1 MTDWASAWVVAV
13 RSHLVGNRCGA
24 VGVVALVEAPPFDNP
39 ATEPLRPTAPGA
51 QAEADV
57 TRAYAEWHEDLFGFL
72 TSATRDHD
80 LAEDI
85 LQETFLQ
92 LIRETRAGRTP
103 DHIRPW
109 LYRVASNLVVSK
121 ARRRAVAG
129 RWLAHLVQRET
140 AEAADSDILR
150 QERHDDL
157 ERLLSHLNSDARLG
171 LLLAAHGFSGA
182 EVAATIGR
190 SDGATRTLLC
200 RARLQLRQLIGEEEG
215 VA

>member
-1 MTDWASAWVVAV
+1 MAA
-13 RSHLVGNRCGA
+13 
-24 VGVVALVEAPPFDNP
+24 APYEEP
-39 ATEPLRPTAPGA
+39 ATEPVRPALPGA
-51 QAEADV
+51 KAEAAV
-57 TRAYAEWHEDLFGFL
+57 IRAYTEWHEDLFGFL
-72 TSATRDHD
+72 TSATRDRE

-103 DHIRPW
+103 DNIRPW
-109 LYRVASNLVVSK
+109 LYRVASNLVVSR

-129 RWLAHLVQRET
+129 RWLSHLLQRESG
-140 AEAADSDILR
+140 EAADAEMLR
-150 QERHDDL
+150 EERRGDF
-157 ERLLSHLNSDARLG
+157 ERLLSHLGPDARVG

-190 SDGATRTLLC
+190 TGGATRTLLC
-200 RARLQLRQLIGEEEG
+200 RARLQLRQLIEAEEG